1 MTHDQAAADRERIAG
16 EMKSRGAPA
25 CLEVAPT
32 IDAALRAFEVLCE
45 PRGWEFV
52 RGPHGAHNDKCVWYA
67 VNDSTWATVVPS
79 TRTGNH
85 AADVCRLVCEVLDR
99 EANPPEN
106 QCPECRTLMV
116 RSGRVWKC
124 LNCGTE
130 KEPKHGT

>member
-25 CLEVAPT
+25 CLEMAPT
-32 IDAALRAFEVLCE
+32 LDAAIDAFEVLCE
-45 PRGWEFV
+45 PGGWGLGRDPGRGW
-52 RGPHGAHNDKCVWYA
+52 YA
-67 VNDSTWATVVPS
+67 ECPWVEGDTLSANVAY
-79 TRTGNH
+79 TRNH

-106 QCPECRTLMV
+106 QCPECRTFMV

>member
-1 MTHDQAAADRERIAG
+1 MTHDQAAADRDRIAG
-16 EMKSRGAPA
+16 EMLKQGIIHLWPRGDQ
-25 CLEVAPT
+25 L
-32 IDAALRAFEVLCE
+32 DAALRAFKVLC
-45 PRGWEFV
+45 RDRHGWELGLWAGTGWNATNAGV
-52 RGPHGAHNDKCVWYA
+52 EGDALLIQVAH
-67 VNDSTWATVVPS
+67 
-79 TRTGNH
+79 TGNH